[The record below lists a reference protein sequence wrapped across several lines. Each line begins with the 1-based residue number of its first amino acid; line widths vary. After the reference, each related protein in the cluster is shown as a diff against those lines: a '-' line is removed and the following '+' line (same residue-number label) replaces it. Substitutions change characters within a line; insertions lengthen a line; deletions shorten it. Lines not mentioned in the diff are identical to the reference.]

1 MNTTIPV
8 SLAALFFSSLITF
21 AAEKVDLS
29 KLPAPSDKTIDF
41 VKDLKPVLEK
51 SCFGC
56 HGAKPRAKAKYFMN
70 DRQKSIAGG
79 SSKEK
84 AIQVGKADQSP
95 FLHFTA
101 DLVEEMEMPPL
112 DKRDRYPKLTKDQI
126 AMVRAWINQGAK
138 WPEGVELKAAP

>member
-1 MNTTIPV
+1 MNTTIRL

-79 SSKEK
+79 SSRKGYP
-84 AIQVGKADQSP
+84 GKADQP
-95 FLHFTA
+95 FLPYCRFGGRNGNA
-101 DLVEEMEMPPL
+101 PL
-112 DKRDRYPKLTKDQI
+112 DKGTATQ
-126 AMVRAWINQGAK
+126 N
-138 WPEGVELKAAP
+138 

>member
-1 MNTTIPV
+1 MNTTIRL

-56 HGAKPRAKAKYFMN
+56 HGAKP
-70 DRQKSIAGG
+70 
-79 SSKEK
+79 
-84 AIQVGKADQSP
+84 
-95 FLHFTA
+95 
-101 DLVEEMEMPPL
+101 
-112 DKRDRYPKLTKDQI
+112 
-126 AMVRAWINQGAK
+126 
-138 WPEGVELKAAP
+138 